1 MPLLEKLSLKSDKRE
16 SDKENGPPASTNGA
30 PPTNKSAT
38 KEQPPSYA
46 ANDPADPSPEELN
59 RAFNNL
65 KLSETPLE
73 FPEPEQCLAHLK
85 LLYAFH
91 ALKEDVGYTDGIFN
105 LWNSACEKMSQRDEA
120 LKKMREKR
128 WALYIARAVERFE
141 TWWITVLCSMEPS
154 KRLECKEMVANNLR
168 FTQFTTKG
176 AVQRWTTAMLPPIG
190 KITAMV
196 YFVFY

>member
-16 SDKENGPPASTNGA
+16 SDKENGPPGPTNGA
-30 PPTNKSAT
+30 PTNESST
-38 KEQPPSYA
+38 KEQPPSYT

-85 LLYAFH
+85 LLFAFH
-91 ALKEDVGYTDGIFN
+91 ALKEDIGYTDGIFN
-105 LWNSACEKMSQRDEA
+105 LWNSACEKMSNRDEA
-120 LKKMREKR
+120 LAKMREKR

-141 TWWITVLCSMEPS
+141 TWWITVLCAMEPS

-168 FTQFTTKG
+168 FAEFPKRG
-176 AVQRWTTAMLPPIG
+176 AVQKWTAVMLPPLG
-190 KITAMV
+190 KVTALVLFCV
-196 YFVFY
+196 Y